1 MASIPERFP
10 DLLTQKAPLAYLAT
24 IMPDGSPHVTPVWFD
39 FADGKMRINT
49 VCGRVKERNMARD
62 ARVALSVVDPDDSDR
77 HIQLRGV
84 VNRMTE
90 VGAIAHNNALAR
102 KYLGL
107 DVYPYDK
114 PGDIHVLV
122 EIVPMAIATLG

>member
-1 MASIPERFP
+1 MASIPERFL
-10 DLLTQKAPLAYLAT
+10 DLLTEKAPLAYLAT

-39 FADGKMRINT
+39 FADGKIRVNT
-49 VCGRVKERNMARD
+49 VRGRVKERNMARD
-62 ARVALSVVDPDDSDR
+62 ARVALSIVDPDDSDR

-90 VGAIAHNNALAR
+90 VGAIAHNNALTR

-122 EIVPMAIATLG
+122 EIVPTAVTTLG